1 MGHAFRERLNHDE
14 SGSIHV
20 IQPADITNDGQIE
33 FSMNEPLRIH
43 LSQFKPLVNRDI
55 LLVNRGRFAA
65 AVFDQKDENTW
76 IVPSSII
83 VISVNINDV
92 IPEYVSAFINSQSGQ
107 RLLQRYLE
115 MSTIPFI
122 SASNLKNM
130 KIPLPPMKQQKEIA
144 SLNQAIV
151 LHEKLGTRKRE
162 LYRSLLNN
170 EFGVNK

>member
-1 MGHAFRERLNHDE
+1 MGHAFRGRLEHDE

-20 IQPADITNDGQIE
+20 IQPADITNDGQVE
-33 FSMNEPLRIH
+33 FSMNEPLRTQ
-43 LSQFKPLVNRDI
+43 LSQFKPLVKDDV

-83 VISVNINDV
+83 VISIHASDV
-92 IPEYVSAFINSQSGQ
+92 LPEYICAFINSQPGQ
-107 RLLQRYLE
+107 HLLQRYLE

-130 KIPLPPMKQQKEIA
+130 KIPLPPIGQQKEIA
-144 SLNQAIV
+144 NLNQAIV
-151 LHEKLGTRKRE
+151 QHEKLGTRKRE

-170 EFGVNK
+170 EFGVKK